1 MSNQNPST
9 IVHEFLHVLG
19 AEHEQNR
26 PDRDAFVDI
35 DWKRVRPKAEFAF
48 FRDSWEGEVKR
59 THNINSSS
67 NNNNKITATTTVT

>member
-1 MSNQNPST
+1 M
-9 IVHEFLHVLG
+9 HEFLHVLG

-48 FRDSWEGEVKR
+48 FRDSWEGEVR
-59 THNINSSS
+59 NATSAA
-67 NNNNKITATTTVT
+67 TTAARGATTTAATATVTQQKRP